1 MKSAA
6 KKLWKYIEGI
16 NGLLLIL
23 YSVFIFSTSVIISN
37 NFSKFYF
44 IFSELFIV
52 VLSVIICPIIIKL
65 SSKICIKQRKIKGE
79 NQKAQFFL
87 NLSFYIIPFAILLLY
102 YIAYYPGGFSYDSID
117 QYTQAIENHYN
128 DWHPVIQTLFA
139 FKLPLSLTGGWI
151 GSIVLFQIICF
162 SVVLGYAFNTIY
174 KYTNLKYLVLSMSFV
189 LLNPQ
194 LGYISLFPWK
204 DVSFAI
210 GTVLS
215 ITYSLQIFMTKGEWI
230 KSPVNTILFIFTVS
244 LTTLF
249 RHNAI
254 LFTIP
259 LIISILFFLS
269 KKRGFVICLSFV
281 ILCLSVKLPL
291 YTALGVEKPGGR
303 QAEILGLPMTV
314 IGGVVTYNPEALD
327 VGVRGF
333 AYEVAPKEVWEEK
346 YTYGSFNQV
355 KWDNRTDSGVIEVYG
370 TKQVVWMMVKSFLS
384 SKDEAVKSLIK
395 LTEPSFSV
403 TGDYDDFF
411 YPRISANNF
420 GITNHFNDNAVAVC
434 EAYRNFVKDFVS
446 YPFLHLGFLHLLLIV
461 AILSKCK
468 LNKIRDWKKI
478 LFVIPIFTYNYG
490 TMLLLSGKDLTG
502 IPDSSRFLF
511 YTFLILPIVLI
522 VMFNKEK
529 YIDEVKL

>member
-189 LLNPQ
+189 HLTLQLL
-194 LGYISLFPWK
+194 
-204 DVSFAI
+204 
-210 GTVLS
+210 
-215 ITYSLQIFMTKGEWI
+215 
-230 KSPVNTILFIFTVS
+230 
-244 LTTLF
+244 
-249 RHNAI
+249 H
-254 LFTIP
+254 
-259 LIISILFFLS
+259 
-269 KKRGFVICLSFV
+269 
-281 ILCLSVKLPL
+281 
-291 YTALGVEKPGGR
+291 
-303 QAEILGLPMTV
+303 
-314 IGGVVTYNPEALD
+314 
-327 VGVRGF
+327 
-333 AYEVAPKEVWEEK
+333 
-346 YTYGSFNQV
+346 
-355 KWDNRTDSGVIEVYG
+355 
-370 TKQVVWMMVKSFLS
+370 
-384 SKDEAVKSLIK
+384 
-395 LTEPSFSV
+395 
-403 TGDYDDFF
+403 
-411 YPRISANNF
+411 
-420 GITNHFNDNAVAVC
+420 
-434 EAYRNFVKDFVS
+434 
-446 YPFLHLGFLHLLLIV
+446 
-461 AILSKCK
+461 
-468 LNKIRDWKKI
+468 
-478 LFVIPIFTYNYG
+478 
-490 TMLLLSGKDLTG
+490 
-502 IPDSSRFLF
+502 
-511 YTFLILPIVLI
+511 
-522 VMFNKEK
+522 
-529 YIDEVKL
+529 